1 MWQISVIS
9 IFQSPFVLIRVL
21 VLDSTS
27 RAASSRVV
35 KVVTV
40 VLGIVSL
47 IFYREKPY
55 IKSNW

>member
-9 IFQSPFVLIRVL
+9 IFQCPFVLIRVL